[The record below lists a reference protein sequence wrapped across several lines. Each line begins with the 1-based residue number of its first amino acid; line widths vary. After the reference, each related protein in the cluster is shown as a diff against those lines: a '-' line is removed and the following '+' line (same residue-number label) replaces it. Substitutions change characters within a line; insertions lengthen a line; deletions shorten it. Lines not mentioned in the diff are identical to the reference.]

1 MPQPYEFLD
10 QFLSKITQGNSTPD
24 DEPLEDENDFYDV
37 PDEDEENSDQSY
49 GQGSGNDDFMGDEP
63 TEDNDN
69 GNGNDD
75 DPDNHMNDDYGY
87 GNTMMQGFDED
98 AGLPPSDTPTGGA
111 PGAAPTES
119 LGNSISSR
127 ESQGKY
133 TATNK
138 HSSATGKYQFLWS
151 AWGDSIKKHTG
162 VKSKEEFLH
171 NPKAQDDYF
180 KFYEKKVLEPA
191 AGRLEKYND
200 KGLSQR
206 QLEQLVHFRGEGGAR
221 KYLQGK
227 MKDQPEKYNVP
238 ISKYIS
244 QHQAGGVARTPGQ
257 QYTGLNNEHFD
268 HMYFPMD
275 GVNEF
280 RGLDSG
286 EPVYL
291 QDETGKDKILK
302 GNRHKA
308 IMRGNIFEKRIK

>member
-10 QFLSKITQGNSTPD
+10 NYLAKLTQSQNAPD
-24 DEPLEDENDFYDV
+24 DQPLEDENDFYDV
-37 PDEDEENSDQSY
+37 SDGDEDNAEQSY
-49 GQGSGNDDFMGDEP
+49 GQNQGSDDFIQDE
-63 TEDNDN
+63 ESEDN

-75 DPDNHMNDDYGY
+75 DPDNRMNDDYGY
-87 GNTMMQGFDED
+87 GNTMMDGFDED
-98 AGLPPSDTPTGGA
+98 ADLPGGTGGIPGGA
-111 PGAAPTES
+111 PGSTPTES
-119 LGNSISSR
+119 LSNSISNR

-162 VKSKEEFLH
+162 VKSREEFLH
-171 NPKAQDDYF
+171 SPKAQDEYF

-244 QHQAGGVARTPGQ
+244 QHQAGGVARTPEQ
-257 QYTGLNNEHFD
+257 QYTGLNDGSFD
-268 HMYFPMD
+268 HMLFPTE
-275 GVNEF
+275 GAHEF
-280 RGLDSG
+280 RGLDNG

-291 QDETGKDKILK
+291 QDETGREKILK
-302 GNRHKA
+302 GNRHRA
-308 IMRGNIFEKRIK
+308 IMRGNVYEKRIK